1 VDPDSKRP
9 PRLRQGSGARGRR
22 ASERLRVFV
31 SDGRGRPVRDGGLSR
46 WLAAAA
52 PARSR
57 GEVAVALVTDA
68 HITKLNQQYRHQNTA
83 TDVLSFPFEHPGS
96 RIPAGSRI
104 PDPALRQAQ
113 GVPSVSRDGSRQ
125 RSLQLGDIVI
135 ATGVARR
142 QARAAGHSYATEV
155 RVLALH
161 GLLHLLGYDHDD
173 REDAGRMS
181 RVEARL
187 RRQAGLPT
195 GLIERGSTP
204 AGGTARRS
212 GRHQKV
218 RR

>member
-1 VDPDSKRP
+1 MDPDSKRL
-9 PRLRQGSGARGRR
+9 PRLRRQGSGARGRR
-22 ASERLRVFV
+22 ASEGLRVFV
-31 SDGRGRPVRDGGLSR
+31 SDGRGRPLREAGLSR

-52 PARSR
+52 PARAR

-68 HITKLNQQYRHQNTA
+68 HIAKLNQQYRHKNTA
-83 TDVLSFPFEHPGS
+83 TDVLSFPFEHARS

-104 PDPALRQAQ
+104 PDPGA
-113 GVPSVSRDGSRQ
+113 RQ
-125 RSLQLGDIVI
+125 RSPQLGDIVI

-142 QARAAGHSYATEV
+142 QAREAGHSYATEL

-173 REDAGRMS
+173 KADAGRMS

-187 RRQAGLPT
+187 RRRAGLPS
-195 GLIERGSTP
+195 GLIERS
-204 AGGTARRS
+204 GTAAAGTLKARSRR
-212 GRHQKV
+212 RRRKV